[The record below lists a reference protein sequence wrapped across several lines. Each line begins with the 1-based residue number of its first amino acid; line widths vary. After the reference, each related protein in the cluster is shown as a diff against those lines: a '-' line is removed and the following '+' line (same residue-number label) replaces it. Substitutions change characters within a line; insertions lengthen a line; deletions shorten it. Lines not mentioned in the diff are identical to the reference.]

1 MKMSNHFF
9 IFSVS
14 LYSIYFHTCFWSI
27 IFLNQFKQAEF
38 SLNVSSKYSLVIDDI
53 TIDEPHDT
61 WRGGEKT
68 MV

>member
-1 MKMSNHFF
+1 MSFT
-9 IFSVS
+9 IV
-14 LYSIYFHTCFWSI
+14 C
-27 IFLNQFKQAEF
+27 FKQAEF
-38 SLNVSSKYSLVIDDI
+38 SLTVSSKYSLVIDDI

>member
-1 MKMSNHFF
+1 MIINMSFT
-9 IFSVS
+9 IV
-14 LYSIYFHTCFWSI
+14 C
-27 IFLNQFKQAEF
+27 FKQAEF
-38 SLNVSSKYSLVIDDI
+38 SLTVSSKYSLVIDDI